1 LRLCVN
7 SDEAKAFHAKARR
20 DSEGAKKDQDATSR
34 LLPSVFAFFLLP
46 FAIMPL
52 VAVIPEPNAPVE
64 LREVP
69 SPDLENDSALFEV
82 ELSEVCGT
90 DVYLQQGRLQGVPYP
105 LVPGHVSVG
114 RLSKIRGTLRDVE
127 DREFREGDRATFLDV
142 RPGFDGSRLQS
153 ASGFE

>member
-1 LRLCVN
+1 VN

-69 SPDLENDSALFEV
+69 SPDLENDSALLTF
-82 ELSEVCGT
+82 
-90 DVYLQQGRLQGVPYP
+90 GRSP
-105 LVPGHVSVG
+105 LKRAQIILWRREPAVQ
-114 RLSKIRGTLRDVE
+114 RLV
-127 DREFREGDRATFLDV
+127 
-142 RPGFDGSRLQS
+142 
-153 ASGFE
+153 

>member
-1 LRLCVN
+1 MRELRRGE
-7 SDEAKAFHAKARR
+7 SISRK
-20 DSEGAKKDQDATSR
+20 GAKKDQDATSR
-34 LLPSVFAFFLLP
+34 LLPSLFAFFLLP

-90 DVYLQQGRLQGVPYP
+90 DVYLQQGGLQGVP
-105 LVPGHVSVG
+105 
-114 RLSKIRGTLRDVE
+114 
-127 DREFREGDRATFLDV
+127 
-142 RPGFDGSRLQS
+142 
-153 ASGFE
+153 